1 MARGWYFLV
10 AGTVLATF
18 LTVEARAENVS
29 DRIELQHGWRLIQ
42 DDDAKAAQ
50 LDVPNMPLGDKGYAI
65 QTMPSTV
72 LNTLSK
78 AGVYKDIYYG
88 DNLAKVDNTLWKHQ
102 WWYQTALNIPEG
114 HDHYTLI
121 FNGLNYRGEIWLN
134 GQKIAGPDA
143 VVGMSRKY
151 EFDVTRYVHPGMDN
165 LLAVKITPE
174 QRTPSLT
181 LGDTPGSGKHEGVD
195 LTDTWMDWINLK
207 YFGDPSTKTSF
218 VPDKGAGIWRKDYL
232 TYGGDVA
239 LRDPYVKA
247 DLKVPDLQTA
257 KLDVYAN
264 LVNRSS
270 KPVTG
275 VLSGE
280 ITREGK
286 PNIRLEKTVTLNGN
300 ETREESFTPEQI
312 KALTIDKPDVWW
324 PYIWGK
330 PNLYN
335 LKLTFRIGDKV
346 SDTATTDFGIR
357 KITQH
362 RDKTQLF
369 PKFKSPGS
377 FYIKVNGRDYLIR
390 GAAYTPDLLFD
401 NNPQRDRDI
410 IRYAKDL
417 GINMLRWEGK
427 FADDDML
434 ELADKEGIP
443 VMRGLMCCGAWEL
456 WSHWDKEDYAV
467 ASATV
472 RDMILDYRSHA
483 SAFIWANGSDGLPP
497 VDVLGKYQS
506 ILNELHWQNAV
517 VDTVSARN
525 AHWSGIHMAA
535 PYSWR
540 SPAFW
545 FKGSIVG
552 AMGSIAEAG
561 NDETVLPLDSLKK
574 FLPADKLWPI
584 NDFWYMRAGSAP
596 GNRTLD
602 SAKAAVENR
611 YGPSNSVGDFARKAQ
626 LTAYEN
632 VRAQNEAYGAL
643 GGGTHRMTIFWMLNS
658 HWPSFFGHLFDYYM
672 KQGGGYFGA
681 KKALQPLSVVFDGYA
696 TGDRSKASIYLV
708 NQTLE
713 DQKNLIVSARLYDI
727 NGKLQHEKN
736 VTVKEASPTTSTI
749 AMTLPRY
756 NDIGTVYF
764 VRLQIRNGKNDVFAE
779 NTYWQ
784 SAKDDIPEDMDPNN
798 MMDAMVLKQKQW
810 ADFTPLNTMPKV
822 ELQTELREIEPQG
835 DLRRFRIS
843 LTNPTDHVA
852 FFVRAQL
859 QKDSNSG
866 EILPITYDD
875 NYVTIYPRET
885 HEITAEVTKTQIEGL
900 NPMVAIEG
908 YNLR

>member
-1 MARGWYFLV
+1 MARWWYFLV
-10 AGTVLATF
+10 AGAI
-18 LTVEARAENVS
+18 LTSSFSFDAQAEDTS
-29 DRIELQHGWRLIQ
+29 GKIELQHGWRLIQ
-42 DDDAKAAQ
+42 DDAAKAVQ
-50 LDVPNMPLGDKGYAI
+50 IDVPNTPLGDKGYAV
-65 QTMPSTV
+65 QNMPSTV

-102 WWYQTALNIPEG
+102 WWYQTKLNVPEG
-114 HDHYTLI
+114 HDRYTLI

-134 GQKIAGPDA
+134 GQKITGPDEI
-143 VVGMSRKY
+143 VGMSRKY
-151 EFDVTRYVHPGMDN
+151 EFDVTQYIHPGPDN

-207 YFGDPSTKTSF
+207 YFGDPSTKTSY
-218 VPDKGAGIWRKDYL
+218 VPDKGAGIWRKVYL

-239 LRDPYVKA
+239 LRNPYVKA
-247 DLKVPDLQTA
+247 DLDVPSLQTA

-286 PNIRLEKTVTLNGN
+286 PSINFEKAVTLKGN
-300 ETREESFTPEQI
+300 ETREESFTPEHI

-362 RDKTQLF
+362 RDKTPLF
-369 PKFKSPGS
+369 RKFKSPGS

-417 GINMLRWEGK
+417 GVNMLRWEGK
-427 FADDDML
+427 FADDDIL

-443 VMRGLMCCGAWEL
+443 VMRGLMCCGSWEL

-497 VDVLGKYQS
+497 TDVLENYHN

-525 AHWSGIHMAA
+525 AHWSGIHM
-535 PYSWR
+535 
-540 SPAFW
+540 
-545 FKGSIVG
+545 
-552 AMGSIAEAG
+552 
-561 NDETVLPLDSLKK
+561 K
-574 FLPADKLWPI
+574 FLPADKRWPI

-611 YGPSNSVGDFARKAQ
+611 YGPSNSVEDFARKAQ
-626 LTAYEN
+626 LTTYEN

-643 GGGTHRMTIFWMLNS
+643 GGDTHKMTIFWMLNS

-696 TGDRSKASIYLV
+696 TGDRSKANIYLV
-708 NQTLE
+708 NQTRE

-736 VTVKEASPTTSTI
+736 VTVKEARPTTSTI

-756 NDIGTVYF
+756 EDMGTVYF
-764 VRLQIRNGKNDVFAE
+764 VRLQIRNGENDVFAE

-798 MMDAMVLKQKQW
+798 MMDAMILKQKQW

-822 ELQTELREIEPQG
+822 DLKSAITEIEPQG

-843 LTNPTDHVA
+843 LTNPTDHIA

-859 QKDSNSG
+859 QKDGDSG
-866 EILPITYDD
+866 EVLPITYDD
-875 NYVTIYPRET
+875 NYITIYPQET
-885 HEITAEVTKTQIEGL
+885 REVTAAVTKAQIEGL

>member
-1 MARGWYFLV
+1 MARVGYFLV
-10 AGTVLATF
+10 AVAILASSLTF
-18 LTVEARAENVS
+18 EARAEATS
-29 DRIELQHGWRLIQ
+29 GKIELQHGWRLIR

-50 LDVPNMPLGDKGYAI
+50 IDVPNAALGDSGYAI

-88 DNLAKVDNTLWKHQ
+88 DNLTKVDNTLWKHQ
-102 WWYQTALNIPEG
+102 WWYQTKLDVPEG
-114 HDHYTLI
+114 HDRYTLI

-134 GQKIAGPDA
+134 GQNIAGPDT

-151 EFDVTRYVHPGMDN
+151 EFDVTKLVHPGANN

-181 LGDTPGSGKHEGVD
+181 LGDRLNPGKGEGVD

-207 YFGDPSTKTSF
+207 YLGDYATKTSF
-218 VPDKGAGIWRKDYL
+218 IPDKGAGIWRKVYL

-239 LRDPYVKA
+239 LRNPYVKA
-247 DLKVPDLQTA
+247 DLSVPDLKTA

-264 LVNRSS
+264 LINRSS
-270 KPVTG
+270 EPVTG
-275 VLSGE
+275 VLRGE
-280 ITREGK
+280 ISREGK
-286 PNIRLEKTVTLNGN
+286 PSIHLEKTVTLKAN
-300 ETREESFTPEQI
+300 ETREESFTPEQV
-312 KALTIDKPDVWW
+312 KTLKVNKPDVWW

-335 LKLTFRIGDKV
+335 LKLTFSIGDKV

-362 RDKTQLF
+362 IDNSKLF
-369 PKFKSPGS
+369 PKFKNPGS

-417 GINMLRWEGK
+417 GVNMLRWEGK

-443 VMRGLMCCGAWEL
+443 VMRGLMCCGSWEL

-467 ASATV
+467 AYATV
-472 RDMILDYRSHA
+472 QDMIADFRSHA

-497 VDVLGKYQS
+497 APVLQEYHA
-506 ILNELHWQNAV
+506 ILKKMHWQNAV

-525 AHWSGIHMAA
+525 SDWSGIHMAA

-540 SPAFW
+540 APAFW
-545 FKGSIVG
+545 FKGDIIG
-552 AMGSIAEAG
+552 AMGSIAESG
-561 NDETVLPLDSLKK
+561 NDETILPLDSLKK

-596 GNRTLD
+596 GNSTLE
-602 SAKAAVENR
+602 SAKAAIANR
-611 YGPSNSVGDFARKAQ
+611 YGPADSVEDLARKAQ
-626 LTAYEN
+626 LTTYEN

-643 GGGTHRMTIFWMLNS
+643 GGDAHKMTIFWMLNS

-696 TGDRSKASIYLV
+696 TGNHSKAKIYLV
-708 NQTLE
+708 NQTLGGL
-713 DQKNLIVSARLYDI
+713 KNLTVNARLYDI
-727 NGKLQHEKN
+727 NGKLKHEKN
-736 VTVKEASPTTSTI
+736 VTVKTTGPTTSTV

-756 NDIGTVYF
+756 DDMGKVYF
-764 VRLQIRNGKNDVFAE
+764 VRLQLRDAKNEVLAE

-784 SAKDDIPEDMDPNN
+784 SAKDDIPENMSPDS
-798 MMDAMVLKQKQW
+798 MMDAMILKQKQW

-822 ELQTELREIEPQG
+822 ELKTTLEEIASK
-835 DLRRFRIS
+835 DDFRRFKIS
-843 LTNPTDHVA
+843 LNNPTDHIA
-852 FFVRAQL
+852 FFVRAELRQ
-859 QKDSNSG
+859 DNTAG

-875 NYVTIYPRET
+875 NYVTVYPGET
-885 HEITAEVTKTQIEGL
+885 REITAEVSETQLKEQKPI
-900 NPMVAIEG
+900 VAIEG
-908 YNLR
+908 YNTH

>member
-10 AGTVLATF
+10 AGVILASSLAF
-18 LTVEARAENVS
+18 EARAEDTS
-29 DRIELQHGWRLIQ
+29 GKIELQHGWRLIR
-42 DDDAKAAQ
+42 DDDAEAAKIT
-50 LDVPNMPLGDKGYAI
+50 VFNTPLGDKGYAI
-65 QTMPSTV
+65 QNMPSTV
-72 LNTLSK
+72 LNALSK
-78 AGVYKDIYYG
+78 ANVYKDIYYG
-88 DNLAKVDNTLWKHQ
+88 DNLANVDKNLWTHQ
-102 WWYQTALNIPEG
+102 WWYQTRLNVPAG
-114 HDHYTLI
+114 HDRYTLI

-134 GQKIAGPDA
+134 GQQIAGPDA

-151 EFDVTRYVHPGMDN
+151 EFDVTKLVHPGTDN

-181 LGDTPGSGKHEGVD
+181 LGDSLKPGQGEGVD

-207 YFGDPSTKTSF
+207 YLGDYATKTSF
-218 VPDKGAGIWRKDYL
+218 IPDKGAGIWRKVYL
-232 TYGGDVA
+232 TYGGNVA
-239 LRDPYVKA
+239 LRNPYVKA
-247 DLKVPDLQTA
+247 ELTVPDLKTA

-264 LVNRSS
+264 LVNHSS
-270 KPVTG
+270 EPVTG

-286 PNIRLEKTVTLNGN
+286 PSIHLEKTVTLKGN
-300 ETREESFTPEQI
+300 ETREESFTPDHL
-312 KALTIDKPDVWW
+312 KALTVNKPDVWW

-335 LKLTFRIGDKV
+335 LKLTFSIGDKV

-362 RDKTQLF
+362 TDDTALF
-369 PKFKSPGS
+369 QNFTNPGS

-417 GINMLRWEGK
+417 GVNMLRWEGK
-427 FADDDML
+427 FADDDVL
-434 ELADKEGIP
+434 DLADREGIP

-456 WSHWDKEDYAV
+456 WSHWDAEDHVV

-472 RDMILDYRSHA
+472 RDMIADFRSHA

-497 VDVLGKYQS
+497 ADVLGNYHN

-525 AHWSGIHMAA
+525 SNWSGIHMAA

-545 FKGSIVG
+545 FKGGITG
-552 AMGSIAEAG
+552 AMGSVAEAG

-574 FLPADKLWPI
+574 FLPADKLWPM

-596 GNRTLD
+596 GNSTLE
-602 SAKAAVENR
+602 SAKAAIEKR
-611 YGPSNSVGDFARKAQ
+611 YGPANSVEDFARKAQ
-626 LTAYEN
+626 LIAYEN

-643 GGGTHRMTIFWMLNS
+643 GWETHKMTIFWMLNS

-696 TGDRSKASIYLV
+696 TGDHSKAQIYLV

-713 DQKNLIVSARLYDI
+713 GFKDLTVTARLYDI
-727 NGKLQHEKN
+727 NGKLKHEKN
-736 VTVKEASPTTSTI
+736 ATIKSTSPTTSTV
-749 AMTLPRY
+749 ALTLPRY
-756 NDIGTVYF
+756 DDMGTVYF
-764 VRLQIRNGKNDVFAE
+764 VRLQLQSAKDEVLAE

-784 SAKDDIPEDMDPNN
+784 SAKDDIPEDMDPDN
-798 MMDAMVLKQKQW
+798 MMDAMILKQKQW
-810 ADFTPLNTMPKV
+810 ADFKPLSTMPKV
-822 ELQTELREIEPQG
+822 ELKTALTEIEPQE
-835 DLRRFRIS
+835 DMRRFKIS
-843 LTNPTDHVA
+843 LINPTDHVA

-859 QKDSNSG
+859 QKDSSSG

-885 HEITAEVTKTQIEGL
+885 REITAEVSRAQINGQ
-900 NPMVAIEG
+900 NPFVAING
-908 YNLR
+908 YNTN

>member
-1 MARGWYFLV
+1 M
-10 AGTVLATF
+10 TF
-18 LTVEARAENVS
+18 AARAEETS
-29 DRIELQHGWRLIQ
+29 GRIELQQGWRLIR
-42 DDDAKAAQ
+42 DDEASAAQ
-50 LDVPNMPLGDKGYAI
+50 IDVPNSPLGDKGYAI
-65 QTMPSTV
+65 QNMPSTV

-88 DNLAKVDNTLWKHQ
+88 DNLAKVNNTLWKSK
-102 WWYQTALNIPEG
+102 WWYQTRLNVPG
-114 HDHYTLI
+114 RHDRYTLI

-143 VVGMSRKY
+143 IVGMSRKY
-151 EFDVTRYVHPGMDN
+151 ELDVTQYVHPGPDN
-165 LLAVKITPE
+165 LLAVRIQPE

-181 LGDTPGSGKHEGVD
+181 LGDTSEAGKQQGVD
-195 LTDTWMDWINLK
+195 LTDTWMDWINFR
-207 YFGDPSTKTSF
+207 YFGDSNELKSF
-218 VPDKGAGIWRKDYL
+218 TPDKGAGIWRKVYL

-247 DLKVPDLQTA
+247 DLEVPSLQTA

-264 LVNRSS
+264 LINRSS
-270 KPVTG
+270 KAVKG

-286 PNIRLEKTVTLNGN
+286 PSIHLEKTVTLKGN
-300 ETREESFTPEQI
+300 ETREESFTPDQV
-312 KALTIDKPDVWW
+312 KALIVDKPDVWW

-335 LKLTFRIGDKV
+335 LKLTFKIGDKI

-362 RDKTQLF
+362 IDNSTLF
-369 PKFKSPGS
+369 TKFKNPGS

-417 GINMLRWEGK
+417 GVNMLRWEGK
-427 FADDDML
+427 FADDDVL
-434 ELADKEGIP
+434 DLADKEGIP

-456 WSHWDKEDYAV
+456 WSHWDDEDYTV
-467 ASATV
+467 AYATV
-472 RDMILDYRSHA
+472 KDMITDFRSHA

-497 VDVLGKYQS
+497 APVLQKYHD
-506 ILNELHWQNAV
+506 ILNKLHWQNAV

-525 AHWSGIHMAA
+525 RDWSGIHMAA

-545 FKGSIVG
+545 FKGDIIG
-552 AMGSIAEAG
+552 AMGSVAEAG

-596 GNRTLD
+596 GNSTLD
-602 SAKAAVENR
+602 SAKEAVEKR
-611 YGPSNSVGDFARKAQ
+611 YGPSNSVEDFARKAQ

-643 GGGTHRMTIFWMLNS
+643 GWDNHKMTIFWMLNS
-658 HWPSFFGHLFDYYM
+658 PWPSFFGHLFDYYM

-696 TGDRSKASIYLV
+696 TGDHSKANIYLV
-708 NQTLE
+708 NQTLNSR
-713 DQKNLIVSARLYDI
+713 QSLTVSTRLYDI
-727 NGKLQHEKN
+727 NGELQHEKN
-736 VTVKEASPTTSTI
+736 VTVKDAGPGTSTI
-749 AMTLPRY
+749 AMTMPRY
-756 NDIGTVYF
+756 IDMSMVYF
-764 VRLQIRNGKNDVFAE
+764 VRLQLRNANNEVITE

-798 MMDAMVLKQKQW
+798 MMDAMILKQKQW

-822 ELQTELREIEPQG
+822 ELKTTLREIEPEG

-875 NYVTIYPRET
+875 NYITIYPRET
-885 HEITAEVTKTQIEGL
+885 REITAEVTKAQIDGQTPQL
-900 NPMVAIEG
+900 SVEG